1 MINRLKNL
9 GLCGLADMDKDR
21 KGFLATVQQTLFG
34 KTRLLP
40 EERYPPQLIMIGGL
54 VAKIVLKGTALS
66 FLVPMVKADSS
77 SYSALKCF

>member
-1 MINRLKNL
+1 MAR
-9 GLCGLADMDKDR
+9 KD
-21 KGFLATVQQTLFG
+21 FLVTVQHSILS

-66 FLVPMVKADSS
+66 FLVPMVKADPS